1 MMKHIG
7 IWIALV
13 ALIGFGF
20 MAFSYES
27 PFDFNTNATISYE
40 LPFVYLVYS
49 PSCSHCHS
57 LIEFIETNETGLNLI
72 KTKDFPA
79 VAEFLSSYDIEWK
92 FGVPILF
99 GVSYSEI
106 KILEG
111 FPSGSQNKEGY
122 FIGKDFE
129 QNICESQRGSPY
141 FENDTYLFCNLPS
154 GMMLGNDFSVKHLL
168 DFCKENNCRNLNETL
183 VI

>member
-1 MMKHIG
+1 MKHIW
-7 IWIALV
+7 IWVALV
-13 ALIGFGF
+13 ALIGFSF
-20 MAFSYES
+20 AFFYYDS
-27 PFDFNTNATISYE
+27 PLSFSTNVTVSE
-40 LPFVYLVYS
+40 NLPFVYLVYS

-57 LIEFIETNETGLNLI
+57 LMEYIELNETGINLI
-72 KTKDFPA
+72 KTKDAPE
-79 VAEFLSSYDIEWK
+79 VAKFLLEYDIDWK

-129 QNICESQRGSPY
+129 QNICEAQRGTPF
-141 FENDTYLFCNLPS
+141 FENEVYQFCNLPS
-154 GMMLGNDFSVKHLL
+154 GMMLGNDFSVKYLL
-168 DFCKENNCRNLNETL
+168 DFCKENNCRNLNETF